1 MKGPD
6 ILNLIYD
13 IFNKEYPFALLK
25 CKNENEF
32 EDELKK
38 NVPKKFINIEY
49 LELPI
54 TIKISSLISEFLKER
69 DKENKIKDFENQIKI
84 NDIINND
91 LEKAFEYKYEEFNKY
106 FDNIKE
112 LIPLIKKYPKYYKS
126 CINATYYAKRTI
138 HKFFDDNN
146 DEKELKLIELN
157 ELENY
162 FKEKQDYELKTI
174 LLKKEYKELYDE
186 KILEKKAFVKKHF
199 EEKNKLNTFLDEN
212 ESKNSKNEGHFK
224 L

>member
-25 CKNENEF
+25 CKNENE
-32 EDELKK
+32 LKK
-38 NVPKKFINIEY
+38 NVPKKFLNINY
-49 LELPI
+49 LELSII
-54 TIKISSLISEFLKER
+54 TKLSWLISEFSKER
-69 DKENKIKDFENQIKI
+69 DNENKIKDFENQIKI

-91 LEKAFEYKYEEFNKY
+91 LVKVFEYKYEEFNKY

-112 LIPLIKKYPKYYKS
+112 LIPLRKKYPEYYKS
-126 CINATYYAKRTI
+126 CINAAYYAKRTI

-162 FKEKQDYELKTI
+162 FNGKQDFELKTI
-174 LLKKEYKELYDE
+174 LLKKEYKVLYDK
-186 KILEKKAFVKKHF
+186 KILEKKALVKKHF